1 MWLWHCSAKSFG
13 PGYYFFSL
21 CGVCAIICAGRSWQE
36 GPAPASLMRRGKPSS
51 VRRRR
56 NQSHQ
61 ACPKYRMIINIW
73 GKTLWW
79 CKLAKALQ
87 RFAKEHQRMISLIS
101 FTYEK
106 TLPWLAGAARARRG
120 AGDGRGHGRRA
131 AIPRVG
137 ESEGCSASTVQKA
150 PACAFRSSH
159 TSHNSPAVLSL
170 SVCRSVW

>member
-13 PGYYFFSL
+13 PSYYFFSL

-106 TLPWLAGAARARRG
+106 PFPGSRGQPVPGEGQAMGKGTGAGQQYHGWVSRRDALPARFKKHRPVLSGAA
-120 AGDGRGHGRRA
+120 
-131 AIPRVG
+131 ILLITLLL
-137 ESEGCSASTVQKA
+137 C
-150 PACAFRSSH
+150 
-159 TSHNSPAVLSL
+159 
-170 SVCRSVW
+170 